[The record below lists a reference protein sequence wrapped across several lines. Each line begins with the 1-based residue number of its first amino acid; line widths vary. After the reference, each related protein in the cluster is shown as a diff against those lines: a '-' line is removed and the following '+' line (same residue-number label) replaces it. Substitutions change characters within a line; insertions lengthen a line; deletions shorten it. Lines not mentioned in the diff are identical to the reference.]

1 MPERR
6 TEDAARKATKPSL
19 LGWLFLGI
27 IKFYQLFISPLL
39 GPNCRFQPT
48 CSAYAVEAIH
58 RHGAMRGGALA
69 IRRILKCHPWGG
81 FGYDPVPQSARDSA
95 DDGPDGPDCCGK
107 KKKSEAA
114 KSGLPH
120 DEGMTS
126 HG

>member
-1 MPERR
+1 MQGHDNNR
-6 TEDAARKATKPSL
+6 TSRTSP
-19 LGWLFLGI
+19 LGWVFLGF

-48 CSAYAVEAIH
+48 CSAYAVEAIQ
-58 RHGAMRGGALA
+58 RHGAFRGGYLS

-95 DDGPDGPDCCGK
+95 ADSNDGCQCQTK
-107 KKKSEAA
+107 NKSEKAVRNR
-114 KSGLPH
+114 PH

>member
-1 MPERR
+1 MAERKTDKPVR
-6 TEDAARKATKPSL
+6 TPKKTSP

-27 IKFYQLFISPLL
+27 IKLYQLFISPLL

-48 CSAYAVEAIH
+48 CSAYAVEAI
-58 RHGAMRGGALA
+58 RTHGALRGGYLS

-95 DDGPDGPDCCGK
+95 EVSAHGPDCCGK

>member
-6 TEDAARKATKPSL
+6 THERVHASAKPSP
-19 LGWLFLGI
+19 LGWVFLGF
-27 IKFYQLFISPLL
+27 IKIYQLFISPLL

-48 CSAYAVEAIH
+48 CSAYALEAI
-58 RHGAMRGGALA
+58 RLHGAIRGGAMA

-95 DDGPDGPDCCGK
+95 EDGTHAPDCCGK